1 MLTTLFWLV
10 ISCLQCLRLIWTSF
24 ASTCL
29 YFLGGNILFMNTNN
43 VVAYSLYVLIF
54 IYLDTVSFAVLYKT
68 TVNYTD
74 KISLSR
80 TRLYVR
86 IPRTF
91 FSSYIKQQWTVLI
104 NFISDETES
113 GNPEYHIS
121 RFHFNNCPEWTV
133 GSFHIFFAFV
143 LLLFQA

>member
-1 MLTTLFWLV
+1 MQVHVFTFWGA
-10 ISCLQCLRLIWTSF
+10 ISYLWTQTMSWH
-24 ASTCL
+24 
-29 YFLGGNILFMNTNN
+29 IL
-43 VVAYSLYVLIF
+43 LYVLIF

-80 TRLYVR
+80 TRLYVK

-113 GNPEYHIS
+113 GNPEYNIS

-143 LLLFQA
+143 LLLFQAYFCKAGFSHHHTG